1 MMLSI
6 YHEIVKLTSQK
17 KHYIMLMGFC
27 FLMLLM
33 VLVFRHIHEDLEKQS
48 GELIKD
54 MPYALQLVARGAGVD
69 MATFCDGL
77 MFARF
82 AGFILFWVVM
92 PIFAFMFAGESI
104 AGEQQDGTL
113 RAYLSRGFSRT
124 KIVLA
129 KFISVFAIILFY
141 SMVFAALTLLI
152 GILFFGVSEM
162 QITMFWGNPGGP
174 PGQTRVM
181 GFVSAGKAVLAYFAS
196 ALYASFAISAIS
208 SVSFMI
214 SVFVKRM
221 SVAATGGMVFFFVS
235 FILQFV
241 FARYAQ
247 EIEPFL
253 ITRVMDGYSQVY
265 AIGEIDWLS
274 IVKSA
279 SVMCIY
285 WAVCITTPV
294 VVLNMKEY

>member
-1 MMLSI
+1 MILSI
-6 YHEIVKLTSQK
+6 YHEIVKMASQK
-17 KHYIMLMGFC
+17 KHYIMLIGFA
-27 FLMLLM
+27 FLIFLM
-33 VLVFRHIHEDLEKQS
+33 VLIFRHIHEDLQKASGDMVKQ
-48 GELIKD
+48 
-54 MPYALQLVARGAGVD
+54 MPFYLQLLAPDPVKL
-69 MATFCDGL
+69 CDGL
-77 MFARF
+77 MFSRF
-82 AGFILFWVVM
+82 TGFILFWVVM

-113 RAYLSRGFSRT
+113 RVYLSRGFSRT

-129 KFISVFAIILFY
+129 KFIAVFAVILFY
-141 SMVFAALTLLI
+141 SMVFAVLTMLI
-152 GILFFGVSEM
+152 GIAFFGLSKM
-162 QITMFWGNPGGP
+162 QITLFWGNPGDPATMAGAV
-174 PGQTRVM
+174 GL
-181 GFVSAGKAVLAYFAS
+181 VSAKRAILAYFAS
-196 ALYASFAISAIS
+196 ALYASFALSAIS

-241 FARYAQ
+241 FAQYAK

-265 AIGEIDWLS
+265 TIDAVDWNS

>member
-1 MMLSI
+1 MILSI

-17 KHYIMLMGFC
+17 KHYIMLIGFA

-33 VLVFRHIHEDLEKQS
+33 VLLFRHIHEDLEKQS
-48 GELIKD
+48 GEMVSQMSPLLRI
-54 MPYALQLVARGAGVD
+54 
-69 MATFCDGL
+69 MAPDPVKLCDGL

-82 AGFILFWVVM
+82 TGFILFWVVM

-113 RAYLSRGFSRT
+113 KVYLSRGFSRT
-124 KIVLA
+124 KLVVS
-129 KFISVFAIILFY
+129 KFVSVFLIILFY
-141 SMVFAALTLLI
+141 SMVFAALTMLI
-152 GILFFGVSEM
+152 GIVFFGFSKV
-162 QITMFWGNPGGP
+162 QISLFWGNPGDPSTMTTVGL
-174 PGQTRVM
+174 
-181 GFVSAGKAVLAYFAS
+181 VSAKRAIWAYFAS
-196 ALYASFAISAIS
+196 ALYAAVALSSIS

-241 FARYAQ
+241 FARYAT

-253 ITRVMDGYSQVY
+253 ITRVMDGYSQIY
-265 AIGEIDWLS
+265 SIDTINWSS
-274 IVKSA
+274 IIKSFA
-279 SVMCIY
+279 VMCLY
-285 WAVCITTPV
+285 WSVCITVPV
-294 VVLNMKEY
+294 VVLNIKEY

>member
-1 MMLSI
+1 MILSI

-17 KHYIMLMGFC
+17 KHYIMLLGYA

-33 VLVFRHIHEDLEKQS
+33 VLLFRHIHEDLEKQS
-48 GELIKD
+48 GEMLKE
-54 MPYALQLVARGAGVD
+54 MPFYLRM
-69 MATFCDGL
+69 MAPDPVKLCDGL
-77 MFARF
+77 MFSRF
-82 AGFILFWVVM
+82 TGYILFWVVM

-113 RAYLSRGFSRT
+113 KAYLSHGFSRT
-124 KIVLA
+124 RLVLA
-129 KFISVFAIILFY
+129 KFVSVFLIILFY
-141 SMVFAALTLLI
+141 SMAFAALTMLI
-152 GILFFGVSEM
+152 GILFFGFSKM
-162 QITMFWGNPGGP
+162 QISLFWGNPGD
-174 PGQTRVM
+174 PGTMTTV
-181 GFVSAGKAVLAYFAS
+181 GLVSAKRAIWAYFAS

-214 SVFVKRM
+214 SAFVKRM

-235 FILQFV
+235 FILQVV

-265 AIGEIDWLS
+265 SIDVINWSS
-274 IVKSA
+274 IVKSSA
-279 SVMCIY
+279 VMCLY
-285 WAVCITTPV
+285 WSVCVTVPV
-294 VVLNMKEY
+294 VTLNIKEY

>member
-1 MMLSI
+1 MILSI

-17 KHYIMLMGFC
+17 KHYIMILGFC

-48 GELIKD
+48 GEMIRD
-54 MPYALQLVARGAGVD
+54 MPYSLQLVARGVGVD
-69 MATFCDGL
+69 LATFCDGL

-124 KIVLA
+124 KLVLA
-129 KFISVFAIILFY
+129 KFIAVFAVILFY
-141 SMVFAALTLLI
+141 SMAFAALTLLI
-152 GILFFGVSEM
+152 GVLFFGFSKV

-174 PGQTRVM
+174 GQGGAM
-181 GFVSAGKAVLAYFAS
+181 GLVPAGRAIASYFAS
-196 ALYASFAISAIS
+196 ALYASFALSAIS

-247 EIEPFL
+247 DIEPFL

-279 SVMCIY
+279 AVMCIY

-294 VVLNMKEY
+294 VVLNLKEY